1 MARNGAVRL
10 DGLVVTKV
18 LHLKTGTSVIQATKG
33 QYSITIEKTG
43 QFPDD
48 MHVRPDGTL
57 DLRLEYDPK

>member
-1 MARNGAVRL
+1 MPRNGAVNL
-10 DGLVVTKV
+10 NDLVVQRV
-18 LHLKTGTSVIQATKG
+18 LHVKNGTSVLVAQKG
-33 QYSITIEKTG
+33 QFTVTIEKTG